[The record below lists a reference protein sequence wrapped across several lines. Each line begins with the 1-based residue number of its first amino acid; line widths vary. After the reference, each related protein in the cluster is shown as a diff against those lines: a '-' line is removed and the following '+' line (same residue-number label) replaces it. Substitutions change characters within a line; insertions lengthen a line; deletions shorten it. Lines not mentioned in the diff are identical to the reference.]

1 MSKLPNISSA
11 RTSIQNT
18 EIESANNISETP
30 NDERNIILPLL
41 PQENN
46 NIYDMNKTPLLFNSK
61 LTELEAKYFT
71 LEKNYE
77 NVLNKITTN
86 EKRIFSLQ
94 NSIKT
99 NNNNLTISNKHIS
112 SSSEEQDKFDRQFT
126 LLNNKIKYLE
136 EMLKSDQ
143 EIRAQENRKN

>member
-18 EIESANNISETP
+18 EIESANNISESP

-77 NVLNKITTN
+77 NILNKINTN

-99 NNNNLTISNKHIS
+99 NNNNLTISNKRI
-112 SSSEEQDKFDRQFT
+112 SSSEEQDKFDRQFI
-126 LLNNKIKYLE
+126 LLNILIK
-136 EMLKSDQ
+136 
-143 EIRAQENRKN
+143 

>member
-18 EIESANNISETP
+18 EIESANNISESP

-77 NVLNKITTN
+77 NILNKINTN

-99 NNNNLTISNKHIS
+99 NNNDLTISNKRIS

-143 EIRAQENRKN
+143 EIRAQEK